1 MKSFVDQDA
10 CIACGLCVS
19 TCEDVYHFNEEGKAE
34 AVEGIISAEYE
45 ADDTAGA
52 DRQPDFK
59 GNPGKSWLPDRRR
72 TGLSFPF
79 QSDGNTF
86 RR

>member
-34 AVEGIISAEYE
+34 AVEGIIPAEYE
-45 ADDTAGA
+45 D
-52 DRQPDFK
+52 
-59 GNPGKSWLPDRRR
+59 N
-72 TGLSFPF
+72 
-79 QSDGNTF
+79 
-86 RR
+86 

>member
-34 AVEGIISAEYE
+34 AAENCPTMAIEVDEG
-45 ADDTAGA
+45 
-52 DRQPDFK
+52 
-59 GNPGKSWLPDRRR
+59 
-72 TGLSFPF
+72 
-79 QSDGNTF
+79 
-86 RR
+86 

>member
-45 ADDTAGA
+45 DDCRTAAENCPTMAIEIDEG
-52 DRQPDFK
+52 QIFSPS
-59 GNPGKSWLPDRRR
+59 KSKKES
-72 TGLSFPF
+72 TKFPIRNRF
-79 QSDGNTF
+79 A
-86 RR
+86 

>member
-34 AVEGIISAEYE
+34 AVEGIISAAAEICPTMAIE
-45 ADDTAGA
+45 VDEG
-52 DRQPDFK
+52 
-59 GNPGKSWLPDRRR
+59 
-72 TGLSFPF
+72 
-79 QSDGNTF
+79 
-86 RR
+86 

>member
-45 ADDTAGA
+45 DDCRTAA
-52 DRQPDFK
+52 ENCRLWRLKLMK
-59 GNPGKSWLPDRRR
+59 GELFSQL
-72 TGLSFPF
+72 LL
-79 QSDGNTF
+79 
-86 RR
+86 